1 MGTIRYFGPT
11 AFAPGDWVGMELE
24 RPEGKSN
31 GTIQG
36 ISYFTCPAR
45 CGLFVKVTTGA
56 VGAESVTIWQL

>member
-36 ISYFTCPAR
+36 ISYFTCPPR
-45 CGLFVKVTTGA
+45 CGLFVKVTPG
-56 VGAESVTIWQL
+56 WL